1 MLKQIQNDM
10 KEALKAGEKLR
21 LSTIRMLISAIKN
34 ESIEKRAELSEE
46 EVITVVQRE
55 VKMRRNAIEE
65 YKKGNRDDLVQQA
78 LDEVAILE
86 VYLPKQLSDE
96 ELVAIIKH
104 TIAEVNITSPKEMG
118 KLMAKLMPLIKG
130 KADGT
135 RVQSIVKQLLNQ

>member
-78 LDEVAILE
+78 LDEIAMLE

-96 ELVAIIKH
+96 ELVAIIKQ